1 MVQWTTGERLMKRPL
16 FFLAFLALNLAIAPS
31 FAIDQV
37 DDLED
42 INEYLDQDDLNALK
56 EWVSERKKQIEEKL
70 PPGKLVLSGEVRT
83 ELQSTNE
90 KLNEIKQRGS
100 GSKNPSI
107 ATRTWDIEL
116 RLQLD
121 YRTER
126 TWAAARLRF
135 DNAAGVEGTVKELK
149 LDRAFYG
156 GNIINASDYTVA
168 LQAGRWDL
176 NLYFDSQVQFDALM
190 DGVLIK
196 YDHALDWLGDLYFR
210 GGPFVVDKKVDHYA
224 YVGEIG
230 VLNIG
235 RTGLYSK
242 ISFIDWDTKD
252 RGNQIAKNQLKNRE
266 YQFFNWQV
274 TAGYTWVPFKKTLN
288 CFAAYLINTA
298 AKRLP
303 VTANHKANMAWY
315 VGCRLGK
322 LTKQWDWSFQ
332 LVYQWVQAQ
341 AVPGFDMSGI
351 GHGNAS
357 GVGLYG
363 KTSGDETVVFTSPSE
378 ARGNTNYRGFA
389 AILQYMLT
397 DNIVVYQR
405 WKQSIRLSS
414 DIGVPFS
421 YKQYEIE
428 LIYSF

>member
-1 MVQWTTGERLMKRPL
+1 MKRPL
-16 FFLAFLALNLAIAPS
+16 FFLSLLALTLTIAPS

-56 EWVSERKKQIEEKL
+56 EWVSERKKKIEEKF

-90 KLNEIKQRGS
+90 KLNDVKQRGS
-100 GSKNPSI
+100 GSANPSI
-107 ATRTWDIEL
+107 GTRTWDIEL

-135 DNAAGVEGTVKELK
+135 DNDAGIDGTVNRLK
-149 LDRAFYG
+149 IDRAFYG

-176 NLYFDSQVQFDALM
+176 TLYFDSQIQFDSLM

-196 YDHALDWLGDLYFR
+196 YDHALDWFGDFYFR
-210 GGPFVVDKKVDHYA
+210 GGPFVVDEKIDHYA

-230 VLNIG
+230 VLNVG
-235 RTGLYSK
+235 RTGFYSK

-252 RGNQIAKNQLKNRE
+252 RGNQTAKDTLANRQ
-266 YQFFNWQV
+266 YQFCNWQV
-274 TAGYTWVPFKKTLN
+274 TAGYKWVPFKRTLN

-303 VTANHKANMAWY
+303 VTANQKANMGWY
-315 VGCRLGK
+315 VGCRLGELK
-322 LTKQWDWSFQ
+322 KQWDWSFQ
-332 LVYQWVQAQ
+332 FVYEWVQAQ
-341 AVPGFDMSGI
+341 SVPGFDVLGI
-351 GHGNAS
+351 GNGNAS

-363 KTSGDETVVFTSPSE
+363 KTVKGQTTLFTLPSE
-378 ARGNTNYRGFA
+378 ARGSTNYRGFVA
-389 AILQYMLT
+389 VLQYMLT
-397 DNIVVYQR
+397 DNIVVYQQ
-405 WKQSIRLSS
+405 WKQSVRLSS